1 MKICGEEGSESDY
14 DYPDGLLLPPPS
26 SPSPSQLTRSP
37 RLDSSPGLDCWSES
51 VIRVSD
57 LTSLCKQTETMGADS
72 EGQTHPAGQGTAG
85 PPLPACWAC
94 PSRSRSSQYSVGYFQ
109 FVFCPSQCRPL
120 AVSC

>member
-1 MKICGEEGSESDY
+1 MKICGEEESEPDY

-57 LTSLCKQTETMGADS
+57 LTSLCKQTR
-72 EGQTHPAGQGTAG
+72 Q
-85 PPLPACWAC
+85 
-94 PSRSRSSQYSVGYFQ
+94 
-109 FVFCPSQCRPL
+109 
-120 AVSC
+120 